1 MQGGDNIGVLN
12 AALPDIAGGF
22 GISGCSDAAGGYG
35 TGAFS
40 FELGGTAKGTTTAG
54 AGDVRV
60 SFSAAKSNSV
70 YGASTTVQP
79 PALQLVPQIKF

>member
-1 MQGGDNIGVLN
+1 M
-12 AALPDIAGGF
+12 PDIAGGF

>member
-1 MQGGDNIGVLN
+1 M
-12 AALPDIAGGF
+12 PDIAGEF
-22 GISGCSDAAGGYG
+22 AISGCSDAAGGYG

-40 FELGGTAKGTTTAG
+40 FNLQGAAKGTVTAG

-70 YGASTTVQP
+70 YGASNTVQP
-79 PALQLVPQIKF
+79 PALALIPQIKF